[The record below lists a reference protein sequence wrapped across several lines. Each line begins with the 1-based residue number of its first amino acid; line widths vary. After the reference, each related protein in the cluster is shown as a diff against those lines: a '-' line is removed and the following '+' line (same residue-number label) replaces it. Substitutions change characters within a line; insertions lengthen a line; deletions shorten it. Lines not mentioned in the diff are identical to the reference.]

1 MNPEKVIK
9 ELIKLPRES
18 EWVEFK
24 QNNADPSEIGEY
36 ISAISNSAALWNK
49 TMGFICWGIED
60 SSHKI
65 TGTTFNPTGQKI
77 GNEELE
83 NWLLHHLNP
92 RTHFSIHRELINDKM
107 IVMFQIAAATQ
118 APVKFKNEAY
128 IRIGSYKKR
137 LKDHLEKE
145 RLLWDILSKKRFEDE
160 IALADIDDDHV
171 IKFLNYPALFELLGQ
186 PLADNKKGILDR
198 LSKEAF
204 IKKNANG
211 SFDILNLG
219 AVLFAKDFNQF
230 QRLSRKAIRVVVY
243 KGTSR
248 IETEREFINYKGYAT
263 SFGEVIDLVNSQ
275 LPQNE
280 LIGTAFRQNIKMYPE
295 IAIREL
301 IANALIHQDFFIT
314 GAGPMIE
321 IFSDRI
327 EITNPGKPLIDTLRF
342 IDEPPRSRND
352 AIAAFMRRINICE
365 ERGSGIDK
373 VIFSIEAFQLPAPDF
388 QAIGD
393 NTKSILYSPK
403 VFKEMSR
410 DERVRACYQH
420 CCLLYVSNKEMTN
433 NSLRL
438 RFNIAEENYSMVSR
452 VISETVKTGFIR
464 QKDTESKSRRFAR
477 YIPFWS

>member
-1 MNPEKVIK
+1 MNTEKVIK

-49 TMGFICWGIED
+49 TMGFICWGIEN
-60 SSHKI
+60 SSHMI
-65 TGTTFNPTGQKI
+65 TGTNFKPTEVKM

-83 NWLLHHLNP
+83 NWLLHQLNP
-92 RTHFSIHRELINDKM
+92 RTHFSIHTEIIDDKM
-107 IVMFQIAAATQ
+107 VVMFQIAAATQ
-118 APVKFKNEAY
+118 APVTFKNEAY
-128 IRIGSYKKR
+128 IRIGSYKKK

-145 RLLWDILSKKRFEDE
+145 RLLWDILSNKRYEEE
-160 IALADIDDDHV
+160 IALADLDEDNT
-171 IKFLNYPALFELLGQ
+171 IKLLTYPSLFELLGQ
-186 PLADNKKGILDR
+186 PLPDNKKGIIDR
-198 LSKEAF
+198 LEKESF
-204 IKKNANG
+204 IKKNSNG
-211 SFDILNLG
+211 NYDILNLG
-219 AVLFAKDFNQF
+219 AILFAKDFNLF
-230 QRLSRKAIRVVVY
+230 PRLSRKAIRIVVY

-248 IETEREFINYKGYAT
+248 IETEREFTNNKGYAT
-263 SFGEVIDLVNSQ
+263 CFGEVVELVNSQ

-301 IANALIHQDFFIT
+301 IANALIHQDFFIA
-314 GAGPMIE
+314 GAGPMVE

-373 VIFSIEAFQLPAPDF
+373 VIFSVETFQLPAPDF

-393 NTKSILYSPK
+393 NTRAILYPPK

-410 DERVRACYQH
+410 EERIRACYQH

-438 RFNIAEENYSMVSR
+438 RFRIAEENYSMVSR
-452 VISETVKTGFIR
+452 VISETVKAGFIR
-464 QKDTESKSRRFAR
+464 QKDSESKSRRFAR

>member
-1 MNPEKVIK
+1 MNTENVIK

-24 QNNADPSEIGEY
+24 QNNTDPAEIGEY
-36 ISAISNSAALWNK
+36 ISAISNSAPLWNK
-49 TMGFICWGIED
+49 SVGFICWGIED
-60 SSHKI
+60 SSHTI
-65 TGTTFNPTGQKI
+65 VGTNFNPTDVKI

-92 RTHFSIHRELINDKM
+92 RTHFSIHREFIDGKL
-107 IVMFQIAAATQ
+107 VVLFQIAAATQ

-128 IRIGSYKKR
+128 IRIGSYKKK

-145 RLLWDILSKKRFEDE
+145 RLLWDILSKKRFEEE
-160 IALADIDDDHV
+160 IALADLEDDTV
-171 IKFLNYPALFELLGQ
+171 IKLLNYPALFDLLGQ
-186 PLADNKKGILDR
+186 PLPDNKKGILDR
-198 LSKEAF
+198 LGKEAF
-204 IKKNANG
+204 IKKNVNG

-219 AVLFAKDFNQF
+219 AVLFAKDFKQF
-230 QRLSRKAIRVVVY
+230 PRLARKAIRVIVY

-248 IETEREFINYKGYAT
+248 IETEREFINHKGYAT
-263 SFGEVIDLVNSQ
+263 CFSEVIDYVNSQ

-301 IANALIHQDFFIT
+301 IANALIHQEFFIT
-314 GAGPMIE
+314 GAGPMVE

-373 VIFSIEAFQLPAPDF
+373 VIHSVEVFQLPAPDF
-388 QAIGD
+388 QTVGD
-393 NTKSILYSPK
+393 NTKAILYSPK

-452 VISETVKTGFIR
+452 VISETVKAGFIR
-464 QKDTESKSRRFAR
+464 QKDSESKSRRFAS

>member
-1 MNPEKVIK
+1 M
-9 ELIKLPRES
+9 
-18 EWVEFK
+18 
-24 QNNADPSEIGEY
+24 
-36 ISAISNSAALWNK
+36 
-49 TMGFICWGIED
+49 
-60 SSHKI
+60 I
-65 TGTTFNPTGQKI
+65 TGTTFNPATVKV

-92 RTHFSIHRELINDKM
+92 RTHFSIHKELIEEKP
-107 IVMFQIAAATQ
+107 VVLFQIAAASQ
-118 APVKFKNEAY
+118 APVKFKNEAF
-128 IRIGSYKKR
+128 IRIGSYKKK

-145 RLLWDILSKKRFEDE
+145 RLLWDILSKKRYEEE
-160 IALADIDDDHV
+160 IAISDLNEDNV
-171 IKFLNYPALFELLGQ
+171 IKFLNYPYLFELLGQ
-186 PLADNKKGILDR
+186 PLPDNKKGILDR
-198 LSKEAF
+198 LGKESF

-211 SFDILNLG
+211 NYDILNLG

-230 QRLSRKAIRVVVY
+230 PRLARKSVRVVVY
-243 KGTSR
+243 KGSSR
-248 IETEREFINYKGYAT
+248 IETEREFINNKGYAT
-263 SFGEVIDLVNSQ
+263 CFGEVVDLVNSQ

-321 IFSDRI
+321 IFCDRI

-352 AIAAFMRRINICE
+352 AIASFMRRINICE

-410 DERVRACYQH
+410 DERIRACYQH

-452 VISETVKTGFIR
+452 VISETVKAGLIR
-464 QKDTESKSRRFAR
+464 QKDSESKSRRFAR